1 MPHQHQLATVQ
12 SASQIN
18 LAWPAV
24 SGASYY
30 RLYNNSN
37 EIYGD
42 SNLTYNN
49 TGLSANTSYSYTLSA
64 CVSNDINSCSAVS
77 LAVNAI
83 TLLNAPSA
91 PTATVQSASQINLS
105 WSAVSGASYYRL
117 YNNSS
122 EIYGDS
128 NLTYNNTGLSANTS
142 YSYTLRACVSN
153 DINSCSAVSQ
163 AVNAT
168 TQFNIPPVPSAP
180 TATVQSASQINL
192 AWSAVSGANY
202 YRLYNNSSEIYGDS
216 NLTYNN
222 TGLSANTSYSYT
234 LRACVSNDINSCSAV
249 SQAVNATTQFN
260 IPPVP
265 SAPTATV
272 QSASQINLAWSA
284 VSGANYYRLYNN
296 SNEIYGDSNLTYNNT
311 GLSANT
317 SYSYTLRACV
327 SNDINSCSAVSQAV
341 SAITLLNAPSAPTAT
356 VQSASQ
362 INLAWPAVSGASYY
376 RLYNNSNEIYGDSNL
391 TYNNT
396 GLSANTSY
404 SYTLRA
410 CVSNDINSC
419 SAVSQAV
426 SAITLLNAP
435 SAPTATVQ
443 STSQINLEWP
453 AVLGASDYEVY
464 RATNNIS
471 ASSTKITNPNPTTES
486 YTDTGLITNTL
497 YYYWLKACSS
507 SCSGYSNV
515 VSARTQSNIQSSNDT
530 GITFGGDY
538 SSGNNSS
545 CTSNISDTSPTILQ
559 DCHQGRDA
567 QASTG
572 TLSKVGAGH
581 GGFDF
586 SKLDSNGNT
595 LSSSASSWS
604 CVKDNN
610 TGLVWEVKT
619 NDGTTT
625 IGDTNYNIHHKDNT
639 YRWGGLTAIGRDH
652 SSREGTY
659 YDDWNTLINGSN
671 TESLCGFNNWKV
683 PTINE
688 LYSIA
693 NLDSK
698 NPANNPAIDTNY
710 FPNTTSLYY
719 WSSSPYATFS
729 SNAWQLHFD
738 YGDDY
743 LDDRDGSGRVR
754 LVRSGE

>member
-1 MPHQHQLATVQ
+1 MKKILA
-12 SASQIN
+12 
-18 LAWPAV
+18 LFAV
-24 SGASYY
+24 S
-30 RLYNNSN
+30 L
-37 EIYGD
+37 
-42 SNLTYNN
+42 L
-49 TGLSANTSYSYTLSA
+49 LSA
-64 CVSNDINSCSAVS
+64 CGGGGWDRDDTSQTIE
-77 LAVNAI
+77 
-83 TLLNAPSA
+83 TLSAPSA
-91 PTATVQSASQINLS
+91 PTATVQSASQINLA
-105 WSAVSGASYYRL
+105 WSAVSGANYYRL
-117 YNNSS
+117 YNNSN

-192 AWSAVSGANY
+192 AWSAVSGANYYRLYNNSNEIYGGGNLTYNNTGLSANTSYSYTLRACVSNDINSCSAVSLAVSATTLLNAPSAPTATVQSASQINLAWSAVSGASYYRLYNNSNEIYGDSNLTYNNTGLSANTSYSYTLSACVSNDINSCSAVSLAVNATTQFNIPPVPSAPTATVQSASQINLAWSAVSGASY

-341 SAITLLNAPSAPTAT
+341 NATTQFNIPPVPSAPTAT

-362 INLAWPAVSGASYY
+362 INLAWSAVSGANYY

-426 SAITLLNAP
+426 NAITLLNAP

-443 STSQINLEWP
+443 SASQINL
-453 AVLGASDYEVY
+453 ASY
-464 RATNNIS
+464 
-471 ASSTKITNPNPTTES
+471 S
-486 YTDTGLITNTL
+486 YT
-497 YYYWLKACSS
+497 SS
-507 SCSGYSNV
+507 FRGKLL
-515 VSARTQSNIQSSNDT
+515 
-530 GITFGGDY
+530 
-538 SSGNNSS
+538 
-545 CTSNISDTSPTILQ
+545 SPL
-559 DCHQGRDA
+559 
-567 QASTG
+567 
-572 TLSKVGAGH
+572 
-581 GGFDF
+581 
-586 SKLDSNGNT
+586 
-595 LSSSASSWS
+595 
-604 CVKDNN
+604 
-610 TGLVWEVKT
+610 
-619 NDGTTT
+619 
-625 IGDTNYNIHHKDNT
+625 
-639 YRWGGLTAIGRDH
+639 
-652 SSREGTY
+652 
-659 YDDWNTLINGSN
+659 
-671 TESLCGFNNWKV
+671 
-683 PTINE
+683 
-688 LYSIA
+688 
-693 NLDSK
+693 
-698 NPANNPAIDTNY
+698 
-710 FPNTTSLYY
+710 
-719 WSSSPYATFS
+719 
-729 SNAWQLHFD
+729 
-738 YGDDY
+738 
-743 LDDRDGSGRVR
+743 
-754 LVRSGE
+754 